1 MAGEA
6 VSCDNKVDMKEENT
20 DREESTRESRAYHK
34 ATEQAED
41 ISKDIKKLTKLL
53 EDANR
58 KAKRRDEG
66 PIASFINT
74 LTAVRRMVIAY
85 REGRY
90 LNIPWKS
97 VTMVI
102 AAAVYFMMP
111 VDALPDFIPA
121 LGLLDDAAIIA
132 WTMRQV
138 KKDMNAFRD
147 WEDRYGR
154 A

>member
-1 MAGEA
+1 M
-6 VSCDNKVDMKEENT
+6 NEENP
-20 DREESTRESRAYHK
+20 DREESVRESRAYEK

-66 PIASFINT
+66 PIASLINT
-74 LTAVRRMVIAY
+74 LTAVRRMVLAY

-90 LNIPWKS
+90 LNVPWKS
-97 VTMVI
+97 VSMIV
-102 AAAVYFMMP
+102 AAGVYFVMP
-111 VDALPDFIPA
+111 IDLLPDFIPA

-138 KKDMNAFRD
+138 KKDMNKFRD
-147 WEDRYGR
+147 WEDEYSS
-154 A
+154 